1 MNIWEHSLLSQRKF
15 GGKPQDY
22 EAIHSFLDSSKYFLY
37 HVKHRLLLHH
47 LLGVE
52 WAVELFGNY
61 VVNSEGKTI
70 LVRDIAVEHCRED
83 LDGKIPTLYDW
94 LARDENLQKF
104 FLQKPEIND
113 ETLAEFVHLPY
124 HRTGLL
130 SAYIITFSD
139 FGICLCK
146 KLL

>member
-52 WAVELFGNY
+52 WAVELFGNFL
-61 VVNSEGKTI
+61 VNSEGKTI
-70 LVRDIAVEHCRED
+70 LDNVLR
-83 LDGKIPTLYDW
+83 KI
-94 LARDENLQKF
+94 N
-104 FLQKPEIND
+104 
-113 ETLAEFVHLPY
+113 FVL
-124 HRTGLL
+124 
-130 SAYIITFSD
+130 
-139 FGICLCK
+139 
-146 KLL
+146 